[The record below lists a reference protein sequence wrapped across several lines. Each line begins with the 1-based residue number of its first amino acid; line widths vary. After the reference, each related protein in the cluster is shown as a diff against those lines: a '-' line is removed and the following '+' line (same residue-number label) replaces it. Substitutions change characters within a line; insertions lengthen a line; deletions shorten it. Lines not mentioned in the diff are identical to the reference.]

1 MIRKKKSKRIVEAFE
16 IALILM
22 AVCSWLLSVIPNYG
36 RSIYNQAQKVDYDK
50 YTDQSG
56 YPAGDGFEE
65 LTTYDE
71 IKKNKYNYIT
81 EVDAEDLTP
90 ISVYKSLQEDEYYK
104 RKFAVYDDEKDGGTA
119 TFYTAKLKSGEKVIV
134 LIDDRTFT
142 IPESGRITL
151 PVARTGIIEYT
162 SILDAMME
170 ETGLMKDE
178 VRYYVDVAGVWR
190 KGPEGS
196 KIEGRIRFVM
206 NVMFLAGAPLLTVI
220 LYFMDKKSEEK
231 LHRKLEADLENI

>member
-1 MIRKKKSKRIVEAFE
+1 
-16 IALILM
+16 M

-71 IKKNKYNYIT
+71 IKKNKYNYII

-90 ISVYKSLQEDEYYK
+90 ISVYKSLQEK
-104 RKFAVYDDEKDGGTA
+104 RPGG
-119 TFYTAKLKSGEKVIV
+119 KSV
-134 LIDDRTFT
+134 
-142 IPESGRITL
+142 
-151 PVARTGIIEYT
+151 
-162 SILDAMME
+162 
-170 ETGLMKDE
+170 
-178 VRYYVDVAGVWR
+178 
-190 KGPEGS
+190 
-196 KIEGRIRFVM
+196 
-206 NVMFLAGAPLLTVI
+206 
-220 LYFMDKKSEEK
+220 DKKSEEK